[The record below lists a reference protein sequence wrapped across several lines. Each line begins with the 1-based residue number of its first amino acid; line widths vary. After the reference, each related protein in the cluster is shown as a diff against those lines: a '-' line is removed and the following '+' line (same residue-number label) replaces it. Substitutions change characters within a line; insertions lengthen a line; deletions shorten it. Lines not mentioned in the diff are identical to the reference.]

1 VNGRTDEQALLIDLI
16 GQAQAA
22 GIHQACVHGRP
33 AALNASPILRSSRG
47 IDSSTR
53 VHQEGTLPAGQKWPA
68 AEKRKERQ
76 GAG

>member
-33 AALNASPILRSSRG
+33 AALHA
-47 IDSSTR
+47 
-53 VHQEGTLPAGQKWPA
+53 
-68 AEKRKERQ
+68 
-76 GAG
+76 